1 VNPRANVVEISVPRV
16 LGAGVLLALTTLFA
30 GAAALAQPP
39 GAADADAILRFVRAA
54 EDYALLHRRLEQ
66 TVPPIEVNANPET
79 IGRAI
84 DALAAVIRAERR
96 DARPGDLFQPAAQAT
111 IRARIAAALRVHGLT
126 PQDVLAAE
134 RAEGV
139 DPAAI
144 ALHVNDRFPWA
155 ISTAMFTCVLE
166 ALPPLPAELMYR
178 VVGRDLV
185 LIDAHAG
192 LIVDLLPSAIGEAD
206 ATACCAGGREVRHG
220 CGRD

>member
-1 VNPRANVVEISVPRV
+1 VNPHANAVAISVPRV
-16 LGAGVLLALTTLFA
+16 LAASLLLAVMTLFA
-30 GAAALAQPP
+30 SAAFAQPP
-39 GAADADAILRFVRAA
+39 GSADGDGILRFVRAA

-66 TVPPIEVNANPET
+66 TVPPIQVNANPET

-96 DARPGDLFQPAAQAT
+96 HARPGDLFQPAAQST
-111 IRARIAAALRVHGLT
+111 IRARIAAALRARELT
-126 PQDVLAAE
+126 ADDVLAAE

-185 LIDAHAG
+185 LIDVHAG
-192 LIVDLLPSAIGEAD
+192 LIVDILPSAIGEGD
-206 ATACCAGGREVRHG
+206 ATACCGAGRQVRHG
-220 CGRD
+220 CRPD